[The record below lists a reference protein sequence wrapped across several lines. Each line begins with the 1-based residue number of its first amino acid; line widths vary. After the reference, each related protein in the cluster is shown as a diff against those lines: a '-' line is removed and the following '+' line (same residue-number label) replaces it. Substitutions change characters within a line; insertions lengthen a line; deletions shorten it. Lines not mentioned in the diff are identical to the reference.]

1 MKKQPLLCNVFLI
14 LLLSV
19 VVSSCNKEKQLERKL
34 HKTIENYIAKDL
46 KKGEQLDSIV
56 ILKIDSVSDFHFVKY
71 IIKPVIDNRIEE
83 LSFINFHLS
92 DSTIEDLQIKQNNER
107 KINELIDKI
116 TGYETQLNNN
126 QLDSNNLKY
135 YFVSVKVHTTVS
147 QQALQE
153 YYGFP
158 ITPDFQI
165 YEIKDI
171 LEE

>member
-1 MKKQPLLCNVFLI
+1 MKKLPLLCNVFLI

-92 DSTIEDLQIKQNNER
+92 
-107 KINELIDKI
+107 
-116 TGYETQLNNN
+116 
-126 QLDSNNLKY
+126 
-135 YFVSVKVHTTVS
+135 
-147 QQALQE
+147 
-153 YYGFP
+153 FP
-158 ITPDFQI
+158 IV
-165 YEIKDI
+165 
-171 LEE
+171 L